1 MPKYR
6 CTIRS
11 EYVSFVDIEAEDEI
25 EAYNQAWAYLDDG
38 GEGENGYWSN
48 HDVDDPPELV
58 CEYCNE
64 PRSTVFSIPCC
75 QKGRLVDEQ
84 LPY

>member
-25 EAYNQAWAYLDDG
+25 EAYDLAEAYIEDG
-38 GEGENGYWSN
+38 GIGKNGYW
-48 HDVDDPPELV
+48 DTREVDDPPELV